1 MTGATAR
8 LENQIAVVTGS
19 GGSGGI
25 GEAIARRF
33 VAEGATV
40 FVCDIDKAKAENVA
54 RSLGSRAFPWT
65 CDVSRA
71 DEVDA
76 MVEEVVRRFG
86 RIDIL
91 VNNVGFTT
99 PGFVGELSD
108 EDWHRVL
115 NGNLSSTFYGIRA
128 ALRPMRAQKSG
139 AIINISSAAGIGGAP
154 GLGVY
159 GAAKAGVISLTQTA
173 AVENFKSGV
182 RVNCVLPNAAT
193 KPLLAWFDS
202 TESGKETREG
212 IEAYARCGAPDEIA
226 AAVLFL
232 ASADASYVNGTVLP
246 VDGGLSARVGCI
258 SAKIEG

>member
-1 MTGATAR
+1 MR

-19 GGSGGI
+19 GGAGGI

-33 VAEGATV
+33 VVEGATV
-40 FVCDIDKAKAENVA
+40 VVCDIDRAKAEGVA
-54 RSLGSRAFPWT
+54 RSLGPKAIAWT
-65 CDVSRA
+65 CDVARS
-71 DEVDA
+71 DQVDA
-76 MVEEVVRRFG
+76 MIAEVIERFG
-86 RIDIL
+86 RIDTL

-115 NGNLSSTFYGIRA
+115 SGNLSSTFYGIRA
-128 ALRPMRAQKSG
+128 ALKPMRAQKSG
-139 AIINISSAAGIGGAP
+139 SIINIGSAAGIGGAP
-154 GLGVY
+154 GLGAY

-182 RVNCVLPNAAT
+182 RINCVLPNAAT
-193 KPLLAWFDS
+193 KPLLAWFEA
-202 TESGKETREG
+202 TESGKQTRAE
-212 IEAYARCGAPDEIA
+212 IEAYARCGAPEEIA

-232 ASADASYVNGTVLP
+232 ASADASYVNGAIIP

-258 SAKIEG
+258 SARIED

>member
-1 MTGATAR
+1 VR
-8 LENQIAVVTGS
+8 LENQIAIVTGS
-19 GGSGGI
+19 GGAGGI

-33 VAEGATV
+33 VSEGAKV
-40 FVCDIDKAKAENVA
+40 VVCDIDGEKARAVAET
-54 RSLGSRAFPWT
+54 LGPNATPWI
-65 CDVSRA
+65 CDVSRS
-71 DEVDA
+71 DDVDM
-76 MVEEVVRRFG
+76 MVEETVRRFG

-99 PGFVGELSD
+99 PGFVGELTD

-115 NGNLSSTFYGIRA
+115 NGNLSSTFYGMRA

-159 GAAKAGVISLTQTA
+159 GAAKAGVINLTQTA

-182 RVNCVLPNAAT
+182 RINCVLPNAAT
-193 KPLLAWFDS
+193 GPLLAWFEA
-202 TESGKETREG
+202 TESGKETRER
-212 IEAYARCGAPDEIA
+212 IEAYARCGSPDEIA
-226 AAVLFL
+226 ATVLFL
-232 ASADASYVNGTVLP
+232 ASPDASYVNGAVLP

-258 SAKIEG
+258 DAKIEG